1 MHVTKTNSLERE
13 DSMIGKI
20 VQLIGKTASKDF
32 EIVYG
37 IDEKSFI
44 NGRYSLN
51 FGEVTLG
58 NRNPDASRTY
68 IYGGH
73 LVNEKGDGFK
83 DVLVFNGDI
92 PGEEVEEYLLLII
105 PSGAFQLKTTAK
117 RIAGRYAH
125 EAILEMHPGD
135 TVEVSKN
142 INGPRTVY
150 MAVQAEYEM
159 FLIKR
164 NR

>member
-1 MHVTKTNSLERE
+1 M
-13 DSMIGKI
+13 
-20 VQLIGKTASKDF
+20 
-32 EIVYG
+32 
-37 IDEKSFI
+37 
-44 NGRYSLN
+44 
-51 FGEVTLG
+51 
-58 NRNPDASRTY
+58 
-68 IYGGH
+68 
-73 LVNEKGDGFK
+73 
-83 DVLVFNGDI
+83 FNGDI